1 MNKFVVSIV
10 MALACC
16 AGAAQAAPSVA
27 DYQRSLGLR
36 EAWIGLTENVTWPAQ
51 WRDDGAFYYRKT
63 VPGGFAFEVEDV
75 ASQRKQP
82 AFDQA
87 RLARALGAAT
97 GTAYPALRLPFARFA
112 YVAEGG
118 KAQAAIAFELD
129 ETPWRCT
136 LTTYV
141 CARADRGPQPRPR
154 GFGVVRDLSVP
165 ADATPRR
172 SPDGRWDAYVDGN
185 ALMLRAV
192 ADGHTLRLADDG
204 RSDDFYDPE
213 TIAWSPDSQRLAL
226 YRVKPGFPRRVTRV
240 EAAPPGGGQPIVRTQ
255 LYPKPGDAVDIERP
269 VLFDLGA
276 LARGGT
282 PKRLPI
288 DDALFAN
295 PYQLSPI
302 QWRRDS
308 ASFVFDYVQRGFQR
322 MRAIAVDAATGEA
335 HVAVGEDAKT
345 FVYADRSYHHDVDGL
360 GQEILWI
367 SERDGWRHLYLFD
380 GTSGRIKAQLTKGE
394 WIVRDV
400 LRVDD
405 AQRRIW
411 FTASGMDAGKDP
423 YYRQLFAVDFDG
435 GHLTRLTQADAD
447 HDVAIADDGRHYV
460 DVYSRPDMAPVM
472 ELHAI
477 DGRLLQVVERGDIR
491 KLQAAGWRAPQTFV
505 AKGRDG
511 KTDIWG
517 MVVRPRDYDPHK
529 KYPVIENIY
538 AGPHDSFVPKTFWPF
553 GYHSGGDKQI
563 GMQAQADLGFIVV
576 MIDGMGT
583 ANRSKAFHD
592 VAWKNLGDSGFPD
605 RIAWHKALAA
615 QDPSYDIGRVGI
627 YGASAGGQSTLG
639 ALERHPDFYKVGV
652 AYAGCYD
659 NRMDKISWNEQWM
672 GWPVDASYA
681 RASGVDNAAKL
692 RGDLLLIV
700 GEQDSNVDPASTGQ
714 VVDALIKA
722 NKDFDLLVVPGGEH
736 TVGRSTGPIDYVQRR
751 QYDFFVRHL
760 LGEPTPRWNG
770 VDGRVAR

>member
-1 MNKFVVSIV
+1 
-10 MALACC
+10 
-16 AGAAQAAPSVA
+16 
-27 DYQRSLGLR
+27 
-36 EAWIGLTENVTWPAQ
+36 
-51 WRDDGAFYYRKT
+51 
-63 VPGGFAFEVEDV
+63 
-75 ASQRKQP
+75 
-82 AFDQA
+82 
-87 RLARALGAAT
+87 
-97 GTAYPALRLPFARFA
+97 
-112 YVAEGG
+112 
-118 KAQAAIAFELD
+118 
-129 ETPWRCT
+129 
-136 LTTYV
+136 
-141 CARADRGPQPRPR
+141 
-154 GFGVVRDLSVP
+154 
-165 ADATPRR
+165 
-172 SPDGRWDAYVDGN
+172 
-185 ALMLRAV
+185 V
-192 ADGHTLRLADDG
+192 ADGRTLRLADDG

-226 YRVKPGFPRRVTRV
+226 YRVRPGFARRVTRV
-240 EAAPPGGGQPIVRTQ
+240 EAAPPGGGQPLVRTQ

-282 PKRLPI
+282 PKRLAI

-308 ASFVFDYVQRGFQR
+308 ASFVFDDVQRGFQR
-322 MRAIAVDAATGEA
+322 MRAIAVDAATGKA
-335 HVAVGEDAKT
+335 HVAVDEDATT

-380 GTSGRIKAQLTKGE
+380 GASGRIKTQITKGA

-435 GHLTRLTQADAD
+435 GHLTRLTEVDAD

-491 KLQAAGWRAPQTFV
+491 KLQAAGWRPPQTFV

-517 MVVRPRDYDPHK
+517 MVVRPRDYDPAK
-529 KYPVIENIY
+529 TYPVVENIY

-605 RIAWHKALAA
+605 RIAWHRALAA

-700 GEQDSNVDPASTGQ
+700 GEQDSNVDPASTAQ

-722 NKDFDLLVVPGGEH
+722 GKDFDLLAIPGGEH

-760 LGEPTPRWNG
+760 LGEPTPAWNRL
-770 VDGRVAR
+770 DR

>member
-1 MNKFVVSIV
+1 
-10 MALACC
+10 
-16 AGAAQAAPSVA
+16 
-27 DYQRSLGLR
+27 
-36 EAWIGLTENVTWPAQ
+36 
-51 WRDDGAFYYRKT
+51 
-63 VPGGFAFEVEDV
+63 
-75 ASQRKQP
+75 
-82 AFDQA
+82 
-87 RLARALGAAT
+87 
-97 GTAYPALRLPFARFA
+97 
-112 YVAEGG
+112 
-118 KAQAAIAFELD
+118 
-129 ETPWRCT
+129 
-136 LTTYV
+136 
-141 CARADRGPQPRPR
+141 
-154 GFGVVRDLSVP
+154 
-165 ADATPRR
+165 
-172 SPDGRWDAYVDGN
+172 
-185 ALMLRAV
+185 
-192 ADGHTLRLADDG
+192 
-204 RSDDFYDPE
+204 
-213 TIAWSPDSQRLAL
+213 
-226 YRVKPGFPRRVTRV
+226 
-240 EAAPPGGGQPIVRTQ
+240 
-255 LYPKPGDAVDIERP
+255 
-269 VLFDLGA
+269 
-276 LARGGT
+276 
-282 PKRLPI
+282 
-288 DDALFAN
+288 
-295 PYQLSPI
+295 
-302 QWRRDS
+302 
-308 ASFVFDYVQRGFQR
+308 
-322 MRAIAVDAATGEA
+322 
-335 HVAVGEDAKT
+335 
-345 FVYADRSYHHDVDGL
+345 VDGL
-360 GQEILWI
+360 GQQILWI

-380 GTSGRIKAQLTKGE
+380 GESGKVKTQITKGA

-411 FTASGMDAGKDP
+411 FSASGMDAGKDP

-435 GHLTRLTQADAD
+435 RHLTRLTTADAD

-460 DVYSRPDMAPVM
+460 DTYSRPDLPPLM

-477 DGRLLQVVERGDIR
+477 DGTLLQVVERGDIG

-511 KTDIWG
+511 RTDIWG

-605 RIAWHKALAA
+605 RIAWHKVLAA
-615 QDPSYDIGRVGI
+615 KDPSYDISRVGI

-652 AYAGCYD
+652 AFAGCYD

-681 RASGVDNAAKL
+681 AASGVDNAARL
-692 RGDLLLIV
+692 RGELLLIV
-700 GEQDSNVDPASTGQ
+700 GEQDSNVDPASTAQ

-722 NKDFDLLVVPGGEH
+722 GKEFDLLNVPGGEH

-760 LGEPTPRWNG
+760 LGAKTPRWNG
-770 VDGRVAR
+770 MSPGDAQ

>member
-1 MNKFVVSIV
+1 MNKFVVSLV

-16 AGAAQAAPSVA
+16 AGAAHAAPSVA

-192 ADGHTLRLADDG
+192 ADGHTLRLADDS

-276 LARGGT
+276 LARGGA

-322 MRAIAVDAATGEA
+322 MRAIAVDASTGKA

-380 GTSGRIKAQLTKGE
+380 GASGRIKTQITKGE

-435 GHLTRLTQADAD
+435 GHLTRLTEVDAD
-447 HDVAIADDGRHYV
+447 HDVAIPDDGRHYV

-700 GEQDSNVDPASTGQ
+700 GEQDSNVDPASTAQ